1 MSDEATKR
9 IGDYEIL
16 GVLGSGGM
24 GKVFKVRNV
33 ISDRIEAMK
42 ILLPDLAGRQDLA
55 DRFLREIKLLAG
67 LNHPNIAALRTALTL
82 NNQLVMVME
91 YVEGTT
97 LATRLEQGPIPA
109 SDAVNYV
116 DQVLGA
122 LSYAHRQKVI
132 HRDIKPANMMLTPE
146 AVVKLMDFGIARSG
160 TDRALT
166 TTGTTMG
173 SLYYM
178 SPEQVKGQPTDARSD
193 LYSLGVSLY
202 EMVTGERPF
211 RADSDYSLMAAHVQ
225 QPPKPPIELR
235 SDLSAA
241 LNEIILMAI
250 AKDPPQ
256 RFQSADAFRNALT
269 SLKGALPAALP
280 ANQSVPAVGV
290 SPASATALLHNA
302 APAASI
308 HEAPTAAM
316 EAPLAQPQPIPS
328 VLELSA
334 QQKSH
339 RGLYMSLGALIVLAV
354 LVVAGIYIPR
364 RARTSAN
371 EQANAAQQEKSATPS
386 SDSTNSGNSTTGDAT
401 KAQAAD
407 STGSA
412 PQNPDTANSSPTNSP
427 NPASGQAQSSGTPA
441 DAANGAGNTGTG
453 ADTKQTDQTQ
463 QTPTPDTDKLNKKH
477 TPHKNPKA
485 TPATG
490 QGNQDVVTAQDSQPQ
505 PASSAQLEALEQQ
518 ADQLSSQASSVNDS
532 LDNLRRQQNAQGLSL
547 RGDIAS
553 AQELM
558 KTHMAK
564 AQAALQ
570 NRDAAGAKKYLDL
583 AEGDVVRLDKFLGR

>member
-1 MSDEATKR
+1 MSEEATKR

-109 SDAVNYV
+109 ADAVNYV

-146 AVVKLMDFGIARSG
+146 GVVKLMDFGIARSG

-178 SPEQVKGQPTDARSD
+178 SPEQVKGQATDARSD

-211 RADSDYSLMAAHVQ
+211 RADSDYSLMAAHLQ

-250 AKDPPQ
+250 AKDPAL
-256 RFQSADAFRNALT
+256 RFQSADAFRNALN
-269 SLKGALPAALP
+269 SAKGALPAALP

-290 SPASATALLHNA
+290 SPASATSLLQNA

-308 HEAPTAAM
+308 HDAPTAAL
-316 EAPLAQPQPIPS
+316 EAPTLQPQPIPS

-334 QQKSH
+334 RQKSH

-364 RARTSAN
+364 RAKTSAN
-371 EQANAAQQEKSATPS
+371 EQANAAQAKSTPS
-386 SDSTNSGNSTTGDAT
+386 SDSTNSSNSTTGDAT

-407 STGSA
+407 STGST
-412 PQNPDTANSSPTNSP
+412 PQNTDTANPSPTNSTT
-427 NPASGQAQSSGTPA
+427 PASGDAQLPAMPGVIGTGNSGT
-441 DAANGAGNTGTG
+441 
-453 ADTKQTDQTQ
+453 ADTKQTDQPQ
-463 QTPTPDTDKLNKKH
+463 QTPTPGTENLNKKH
-477 TPHKNPKA
+477 AAHKNPKV

-490 QGNQDVVTAQDSQPQ
+490 QGTQNVVAAQDSQTQ
-505 PASSAQLEALEQQ
+505 SANSAQLEALEQQ

-558 KTHMAK
+558 KAHMAK

-570 NRDAAGAKKYLDL
+570 SGDAANAKKYLDL
-583 AEGDVVRLDKFLGR
+583 AEGDVARLDKFLGR

>member
-109 SDAVNYV
+109 ADAVNYV

-146 AVVKLMDFGIARSG
+146 GVVKLMDFGIARSG

-178 SPEQVKGQPTDARSD
+178 SPEQVKGQATDARSD

-211 RADSDYSLMAAHVQ
+211 RADSDYSLMAAHLQ

-241 LNEIILMAI
+241 LNEIILMSI
-250 AKDPPQ
+250 AKDPAL
-256 RFQSADAFRNALT
+256 RFQSADAFRNALN
-269 SLKGALPAALP
+269 SAKGTLPASSPCQPKCPSSPGKSCERHSAP
-280 ANQSVPAVGV
+280 SERGACGIDTRRTHRGVGR
-290 SPASATALLHNA
+290 SNATASTH
-302 APAASI
+302 P
-308 HEAPTAAM
+308 
-316 EAPLAQPQPIPS
+316 
-328 VLELSA
+328 
-334 QQKSH
+334 K
-339 RGLYMSLGALIVLAV
+339 
-354 LVVAGIYIPR
+354 
-364 RARTSAN
+364 RARTF
-371 EQANAAQQEKSATPS
+371 
-386 SDSTNSGNSTTGDAT
+386 
-401 KAQAAD
+401 
-407 STGSA
+407 
-412 PQNPDTANSSPTNSP
+412 
-427 NPASGQAQSSGTPA
+427 
-441 DAANGAGNTGTG
+441 GA
-453 ADTKQTDQTQ
+453 
-463 QTPTPDTDKLNKKH
+463 
-477 TPHKNPKA
+477 
-485 TPATG
+485 
-490 QGNQDVVTAQDSQPQ
+490 
-505 PASSAQLEALEQQ
+505 
-518 ADQLSSQASSVNDS
+518 
-532 LDNLRRQQNAQGLSL
+532 
-547 RGDIAS
+547 
-553 AQELM
+553 
-558 KTHMAK
+558 
-564 AQAALQ
+564 
-570 NRDAAGAKKYLDL
+570 AKKSPRSLYV
-583 AEGDVVRLDKFLGR
+583 AGRTDRARRAGSSWHLHPPTG

>member
-1 MSDEATKR
+1 MSEETTKR

-109 SDAVNYV
+109 ADAVNYV

-146 AVVKLMDFGIARSG
+146 GVVKLMDFGIARSG

-178 SPEQVKGQPTDARSD
+178 SPEQVKGQATDARSD

-211 RADSDYSLMAAHVQ
+211 RADSDYSLMAAHLQ
-225 QPPKPPIELR
+225 QLPKPPIELR

-250 AKDPPQ
+250 AKDPAQ
-256 RFQSADAFRNALT
+256 RFQSADAFQNALN
-269 SLKGALPAALP
+269 SVKGALPAALP
-280 ANQSVPAVGV
+280 ANQSAPAVRV
-290 SPASATALLHNA
+290 SPASATALLQNA

-308 HEAPTAAM
+308 HDAPTAAL
-316 EAPLAQPQPIPS
+316 EAPTPQPQPIPS
-328 VLELSA
+328 VPGLSA

-364 RARTSAN
+364 RAKTSAN
-371 EQANAAQQEKSATPS
+371 EQANAAQAKSTPS
-386 SDSTNSGNSTTGDAT
+386 SDSTSSTNSATGDAT
-401 KAQAAD
+401 KAQPAD

-412 PQNPDTANSSPTNSP
+412 PQNTDTATPPPTNSA
-427 NPASGQAQSSGTPA
+427 NQASGQAQSSGTPA
-441 DAANGAGNTGTG
+441 DAASGAGNTGTG
-453 ADTKQTDQTQ
+453 SNTTQTDQTQ
-463 QTPTPDTDKLNKKH
+463 QTPTPGTENLNKKH
-477 TPHKNPKA
+477 TPHKNPKV

-490 QGNQDVVTAQDSQPQ
+490 PGNQDVVAAQDSQTP
-505 PASSAQLEALEQQ
+505 PATSAQLEALEQQ

-570 NRDAAGAKKYLDL
+570 SGDAAGAKKYLDL
-583 AEGDVVRLDKFLGR
+583 AEGDVARLDKFLGR